1 MSNPERRMFGLV
13 GHPVGH
19 SVSPAMHSAA
29 FRAHQLPHIYS
40 AFDVPTGAD
49 LAQFVGDIRSGLIAG
64 ANVTIPH
71 KRAVMSLVDEVDATA
86 AEVGAANVLCARE
99 PRRVAAYN
107 TDVPA
112 LRDELALLLRSAAPP
127 ARDDDA
133 AGSQG
138 ASSSPHGASSSPRRR
153 AVIIGA
159 GGAAFA
165 AIAACKQLGY
175 HLISVT
181 TRSWTSTEV
190 MLDSP
195 AGQRAVELGA
205 ITSPWPIPSDQ
216 AVSKSSAALRLNWT
230 ELTVAAD
237 LIIQATSAGMLGGP
251 PGEEVAGIIPWDS
264 LSPNVC
270 LYDVVYNPP
279 VTPFLR
285 VARERGLRAVDGL
298 GMLVGQAAQSFTLWT
313 GLPAPVDVMRA
324 AAEDSLKKAS
334 AGR

>member
-29 FRAHQLPHIYS
+29 FRAHHLPHIYS
-40 AFDVPTGAD
+40 AFDVPTGSE
-49 LAQFVGDIRSGLIAG
+49 LARFVSDIRSGLIAG

-71 KRAVMSLVDEVDATA
+71 KRAVMPLVDEVDATA
-86 AEVGAANVLCARE
+86 AEVGVANVLCAAE
-99 PRRVAAYN
+99 PRRVTAHN
-107 TDVPA
+107 TDVLA
-112 LRDELALLLRSAAPP
+112 LRDELALLLRSGAPRGDDP
-127 ARDDDA
+127 AGPHS
-133 AGSQG
+133 AG
-138 ASSSPHGASSSPRRR
+138 PPRQR

-165 AIAACKQLGY
+165 AIAACRMLGY

-181 TRSWTSTEV
+181 TRSWTSTEA
-190 MLDSP
+190 MLESP
-195 AGQRAVELGA
+195 AGERASELGA
-205 ITSPWPIPSDQ
+205 LTMPWPIPSDR
-216 AVSKSSAALRLNWT
+216 AVSSKSSVALRLNWT
-230 ELTVAAD
+230 EFAVAAD

-251 PGEEVAGIIPWDS
+251 PGEEVTGIIPWDS
-264 LSPNVC
+264 LSPDVR

-285 VARERGLRAVDGL
+285 IARERGLRAKGGL

-324 AAEDSLKKAS
+324 AAEDSLRKAT
-334 AGR
+334 GNR

>member
-40 AFDVPTGAD
+40 AFDVPTGAE
-49 LAQFVGDIRSGLIAG
+49 LARFVSDIRSGLIAG

-71 KRAVMSLVDEVDATA
+71 KRAIMSMVDDIDSSA
-86 AEVGAANVLCARE
+86 AEVGVANVLCATE
-99 PRRVAAYN
+99 SRRVTAHN
-107 TDVPA
+107 TDVLA
-112 LRDELALLLRSAAPP
+112 LRDELAQLLGSAPP
-127 ARDDDA
+127 GGDDP
-133 AGSQG
+133 AGR
-138 ASSSPHGASSSPRRR
+138 HGALTSPRQR

-165 AIAACKQLGY
+165 AIEACKMLGY

-181 TRSWTSTEV
+181 TRSWTSTEA
-190 MLDSP
+190 MLESP
-195 AGQRAVELGA
+195 AGQRASELGA
-205 ITSPWPIPSDQ
+205 LTAPWPIPTERSIS
-216 AVSKSSAALRLNWT
+216 SKSSVALRLNWS
-230 ELTVAAD
+230 EFAVAAD

-251 PGEEVAGIIPWDS
+251 PGEEVTSIIPWDS
-264 LSPNVC
+264 LSRDVC

-285 VARERGLRAVDGL
+285 IARERGLRASDGL

-313 GLPAPVDVMRA
+313 GLPAPVDAMRA
-324 AAEDSLKKAS
+324 AAEDSLRKATG
-334 AGR
+334 GR